1 MRVEKIS
8 DHEKDFDQNGIDGD
22 GKAFRLTPS
31 SIAIPNENSNM
42 DYVLA
47 KPKNG
52 DESYYYADAQEKD
65 QIVLHYTMGYLK
77 GDFAQLTRSDNHVS
91 VAFVI
96 GRNGTI
102 YNLFASRFWSYHLGR
117 GAVGGNATRSKKT
130 VGVELCNIGP
140 LINQGDY
147 LSSSYSSSDSYCD
160 LAQSEHFWQASYR
173 DFDYYA
179 TFTSQQYIALVKLLR
194 YLTATFGIECKF
206 LPEAE
211 RYLTLDSIPTFG
223 GIVSHVNY
231 RATGKTDFGP
241 AFDWERLIDGVL
253 E

>member
-130 VGVELCNIGP
+130 GKSIGERPIPTHITTELAN
-140 LINQGDY
+140 Y
-147 LSSSYSSSDSYCD
+147 LTAIPEGQKGLFPD
-160 LAQSEHFWQASYR
+160 
-173 DFDYYA
+173 
-179 TFTSQQYIALVKLLR
+179 TFTSKKWQKIRERAGLKNQKFHDLR
-194 YLTATFGIECKF
+194 KTFGSALAQRGISTSVTQRLLEHSTPLLTNDIYINVDPVLRQAVDR
-206 LPEAE
+206 LPVEE
-211 RYLTLDSIPTFG
+211 WL
-223 GIVSHVNY
+223 
-231 RATGKTDFGP
+231 
-241 AFDWERLIDGVL
+241 
-253 E
+253 